1 MTKESILDWKHNKFL
16 NLVNEL
22 DWSKAELKRMEQEI
36 NHEKAKIFFI
46 QIDNYLMYKHL
57 EEKIEFLESLDKE
70 YAELND

>member
-1 MTKESILDWKHNKFL
+1 VGEGIEKMTKESILDWKHNKFL

-22 DWSKAELKRMEQEI
+22 DWSKAELKRMEQE
-36 NHEKAKIFFI
+36 
-46 QIDNYLMYKHL
+46 HL